1 MEQNETNENKIKKQT
16 GKTYIHFYGKLLK
29 STSKHLQIN
38 YLTYKN
44 KLQTFRNKILNLQLK
59 PHYV

>member
-1 MEQNETNENKIKKQT
+1 MEQNETNENKT